1 MEALSAASMSKE
13 LKEKILTLLR
23 QGAESLAVIGVFSPL
38 NAEQEL
44 TVLELIRKIAGPQ
57 LPVTLSHKIS
67 GVGFL
72 ERENS
77 TILNAALKKVMQK
90 GFYQLQSICTRLGL
104 TCPLFV
110 TQNNGSCID
119 LKDAVEYPILTLSAG
134 PTNSFVGASKL
145 CGLHDA
151 IIVDIGGTSTDIGLI
166 KEGVF
171 RRSLN
176 TSNIGGVKLNFPM
189 PDVVS
194 LAIGGGS
201 HVQLSP
207 LKVGPKSVGREISSQ
222 ALSFGGTQ
230 LTLTD
235 VALAAGQLRINGA
248 DPHKAAISKE
258 QALEVLRNVV
268 ETIEASIS
276 LMTADNKRLPI
287 ILVGGGAALL
297 PAAFLEDR
305 YLVPR
310 HAAVANAY
318 GAALSGISGCI
329 DTVVSLTDQ
338 KRTLDELKV
347 TALDAAFQRGA
358 SRETIRITDVQIIPY
373 HYVPN
378 NMARVIVTAYGKR

>member
-1 MEALSAASMSKE
+1 
-13 LKEKILTLLR
+13 
-23 QGAESLAVIGVFSPL
+23 
-38 NAEQEL
+38 
-44 TVLELIRKIAGPQ
+44 
-57 LPVTLSHKIS
+57 
-67 GVGFL
+67 
-72 ERENS
+72 
-77 TILNAALKKVMQK
+77 
-90 GFYQLQSICTRLGL
+90 
-104 TCPLFV
+104 
-110 TQNNGSCID
+110 
-119 LKDAVEYPILTLSAG
+119 
-134 PTNSFVGASKL
+134 
-145 CGLHDA
+145 
-151 IIVDIGGTSTDIGLI
+151 
-166 KEGVF
+166 
-171 RRSLN
+171 
-176 TSNIGGVKLNFPM
+176 M

-201 HVQLSP
+201 HVQLLP

-235 VALAAGQLRINGA
+235 VALAAGQLHINGA
-248 DPHKAAISKE
+248 DPHKAALSKE
-258 QALEVLRNVV
+258 KALEILRNVV

-276 LMTADNKRLPI
+276 LMMADNKRLPI

-310 HAAVANAY
+310 HSAVANAY

-338 KRTLDELKV
+338 NRTLDELKV